1 MHLIHLLNLTIDMK
15 LIDSSVDILE
25 QEPGVIGLYKHIEK
39 VGRVTYKSEDKI
51 TDTSYIN
58 FINMLDKRGHWA
70 PFDLGTVYLKLPIY
84 KIGLAWK
91 LRSPWTK
98 IKVRFS
104 GIYITTTYRIIHR
117 LGLRKEME
125 KYWCEPGKYHS
136 LRITSHWICSRGIS
150 HELVRHKVLCP
161 MMEST
166 RYCLYSGSKF
176 GGELTFII
184 PQWVYSERDKFAE
197 TLDSTT
203 GNSRSYLKSLSGQE
217 LWDSMCCVSKLV
229 ASRDMHF
236 REVESE
242 YLYETEK
249 EKLKPEDARGVL
261 STDIKTELY
270 LTGYLDDYIKTPSKN
285 SKEKLGFFY
294 LRTANDAH
302 PDVRILAKKLEQDFK
317 DHGFTS

>member
-1 MHLIHLLNLTIDMK
+1 
-15 LIDSSVDILE
+15 
-25 QEPGVIGLYKHIEK
+25 
-39 VGRVTYKSEDKI
+39 
-51 TDTSYIN
+51 
-58 FINMLDKRGHWA
+58 
-70 PFDLGTVYLKLPIY
+70 
-84 KIGLAWK
+84 
-91 LRSPWTK
+91 
-98 IKVRFS
+98 
-104 GIYITTTYRIIHR
+104 
-117 LGLRKEME
+117 
-125 KYWCEPGKYHS
+125 
-136 LRITSHWICSRGIS
+136 
-150 HELVRHKVLCP
+150 

-217 LWDSMCCVSKLV
+217 LWDSMCCISKLV